1 MTYPII
7 DQTIDSMSP
16 ETTRGAVLL
25 EARGL
30 ITGDRN
36 QTYGSP
42 TQNFQNTA
50 DLLNVQFRHK
60 LKDGVLFTPTDV
72 AVMMMQLK
80 LARMVAQPKRDN
92 FVDIAGYAACGWEC
106 QEAELIEQE
115 ERNRAQTQN
124 Q

>member
-7 DQTIDSMSP
+7 DQAIDSMPP

-36 QTYGSP
+36 LTYGSP

-50 DLLNVQFRHK
+50 DLLNVQFKHK
-60 LKDGVLFTPTDV
+60 LREGEQFTPTDV
-72 AVMMMQLK
+72 AVMMIQVK
-80 LARMVAQPKRDN
+80 LARAVAQPKRDN

-106 QEAELIEQE
+106 QEAENLEK
-115 ERNRAQTQN
+115 
-124 Q
+124 